1 MSAQHQRQPRRKS
14 LEALRRILRRP
25 HRFSRNKVLPA
36 AAPSSPKAEES
47 KELGGTGDI
56 SGAVNI
62 LLGDSSAAVA
72 PAPATVTPTAAAAPS
87 APLTPSAPLRVGYLC
102 AEPLVWRSSSDGSLK
117 ALPPVQR
124 HQGGEL
130 ALLKTVLG
138 RAPARVQCGRGFDR
152 CAKCCDIHSA
162 KVASGPALPWP
173 PWDD

>member
-1 MSAQHQRQPRRKS
+1 MSAQHQLATTPAPRRKS

-36 AAPSSPKAEES
+36 AAASPKGEES

-72 PAPATVTPTAAAAPS
+72 PAPATVTPTAAAAP
-87 APLTPSAPLRVGYLC
+87 PAPLRVGYLC

-130 ALLKTVLG
+130 ALLKNVLG
-138 RAPARVQCGRGFDR
+138 RAPARGQV
-152 CAKCCDIHSA
+152 HS
-162 KVASGPALPWP
+162 
-173 PWDD
+173 

>member
-36 AAPSSPKAEES
+36 AAPSPKGEES

-62 LLGDSSAAVA
+62 LLGDSAAVA

-130 ALLKTVLG
+130 ALLS
-138 RAPARVQCGRGFDR
+138 R
-152 CAKCCDIHSA
+152 C
-162 KVASGPALPWP
+162 PRR
-173 PWDD
+173 